1 MKRRT
6 IGLIAVT
13 GVLTGLLGILPAVSA
28 RPSHSA
34 LERYR
39 NLELK
44 PVFENFDKGWQERVE
59 LEFEMV
65 NHPNLPELRQ
75 GLKDTDPYVRSIS
88 AKVLGFLADRESI
101 ELLAEM
107 AAKDP
112 EYHVRIR
119 AIEALGFLKA
129 KPEVI
134 AAGKS
139 DPDFGV
145 KWTAKT
151 VEGMVADRVDHAAQA
166 RASFAKGI
174 RRKDMDSAVVGKRAP
189 DFTARR
195 LDGTLFRLSEV
206 RGKKPIAI
214 YFAAFDG

>member
-1 MKRRT
+1 MRT
-6 IGLIAVT
+6 KAILLSVLLLAGM
-13 GVLTGLLGILPAVSA
+13 GVGAA
-28 RPSHSA
+28 PSGGADVAPSA

-44 PVFENFDKGWQERVE
+44 PVFENFDKGWQERVQ

-65 NHPNLPELRQ
+65 NHPNLPELRK

-119 AIEALGFLKA
+119 AIEALGFLKS
-129 KPEVI
+129 KREVI
-134 AAGKS
+134 AAGKL

-151 VEGMVADRVDHAAQA
+151 VEGMVADPIDHAAQA
-166 RASFAKGI
+166 RESFAKGI
-174 RRKDMDSAVVGKRAP
+174 QRKDMDSAVVGKKAP

-195 LDGTLFRLSEV
+195 LDGTLFKLSEV

>member
-1 MKRRT
+1 MRRREVLNS
-6 IGLIAVT
+6 ICGLAVA
-13 GVLTGLLGILPAVSA
+13 GVYAT
-28 RPSHSA
+28 PSWGAEVGPSA

-39 NLELK
+39 NLPLK
-44 PVFENFDKGWQERVE
+44 PEYENFDKGWQERVE

-65 NHPNLPELRQ
+65 NHPNRSELRK

-101 ELLAEM
+101 NLLAEM

-112 EYHVRIR
+112 IYHVRIR

-129 KPEVI
+129 RQDVI
-134 AAGKS
+134 SAGKF

-151 VEGMVADRVDHAAQA
+151 VEGMVTDKVDHAAQA
-166 RASFAKGI
+166 RESFAQGI
-174 RRKDMDSAVVGKRAP
+174 RRKDLASAVVGKKAP
-189 DFTARR
+189 EFTAKR
-195 LDGTLFRLSEV
+195 LDGRTFKLSEV

>member
-1 MKRRT
+1 MRITAIRLS
-6 IGLIAVT
+6 ILLLAWM
-13 GVLTGLLGILPAVSA
+13 GVAA
-28 RPSHSA
+28 APSGGADVAPSA

-44 PVFENFDKGWQERVE
+44 PVYENFDKGWQERVE

-65 NHPNLPELRQ
+65 NHPNLPELRK
-75 GLKDTDPYVRSIS
+75 GLKDPDPYVRSIS

-101 ELLAEM
+101 DVLAVM

-129 KPEVI
+129 KREVI
-134 AAGKS
+134 AAGKF

-145 KWTAKT
+145 KWAAKT
-151 VEGMVADRVDHAAQA
+151 VEGMVADRVDHAKQA
-166 RASFAKGI
+166 RESFAQGI
-174 RRKDMDSAVVGKRAP
+174 RRKDMGSAVVGKKAP

-206 RGKKPIAI
+206 RGKKPIAL